1 MRLHRGINGM
11 QLLHI
16 LLKEKDKPIQIDTLK
31 DFLIFSIRCWYNSVL
46 EGFIKPIMYVVY

>member
-1 MRLHRGINGM
+1 M

-31 DFLIFSIRCWYNSVL
+31 DFLIFNIRCWYNSVL